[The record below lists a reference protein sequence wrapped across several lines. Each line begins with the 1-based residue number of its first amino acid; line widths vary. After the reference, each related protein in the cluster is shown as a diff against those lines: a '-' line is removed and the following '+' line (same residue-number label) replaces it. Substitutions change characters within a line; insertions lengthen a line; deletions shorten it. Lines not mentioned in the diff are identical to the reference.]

1 MNHKIL
7 YKLETI
13 IHDNPGLLRN
23 KELLEKTINY
33 EFGVNVSVNNLKN
46 IAEIVNIID
55 DAVLSAY
62 FSEVWQP
69 ETKKFKYSGL
79 TLIDEVNALNPT
91 SVLDAGCGY
100 NEFRGKID
108 NLIGID
114 PYNKNADINVSI
126 TDYHPKEKFDVVLAL
141 GSINFGSTSKIFSE
155 LEHVVKLCHSNAT
168 LFFRVNP
175 GLQHTPPESQWI
187 SFYPWDSNF
196 VINCARELNVDILDL
211 RNDSKN
217 RMYFVWR
224 KK

>member
-13 IHDNPGLLRN
+13 IHDNPSLLRN
-23 KELLEKTINY
+23 QELLEKTINY
-33 EFGVNVSVNNLKN
+33 EFGVDVSVQNPRN
-46 IAEIVNIID
+46 IAEIVNTID

-79 TLIDEVNALNPT
+79 ALIDEVNALNPR

-100 NEFRGKID
+100 NEFKGKIN

-114 PYNKNADINVSI
+114 PYNKNADIKVST

-155 LEHVVKLCHSNAT
+155 LEHVVNLCHSNAT

-196 VINCARELNVDILDL
+196 VINCARELGVDILDL

>member
-1 MNHKIL
+1 
-7 YKLETI
+7 
-13 IHDNPGLLRN
+13 
-23 KELLEKTINY
+23 
-33 EFGVNVSVNNLKN
+33 
-46 IAEIVNIID
+46 
-55 DAVLSAY
+55 
-62 FSEVWQP
+62 
-69 ETKKFKYSGL
+69 
-79 TLIDEVNALNPT
+79 
-91 SVLDAGCGY
+91 
-100 NEFRGKID
+100 
-108 NLIGID
+108 
-114 PYNKNADINVSI
+114 
-126 TDYHPKEKFDVVLAL
+126 LAL

>member
-1 MNHKIL
+1 VNHKIL
-7 YKLETI
+7 HKLESI
-13 IHDNPGLLRN
+13 IHDNPGLLCD
-23 KELLEKTINY
+23 KKLLEKTINY
-33 EFGVNVSVNNLKN
+33 EFGVDILVSDPKN
-46 IAEIVNIID
+46 IAEIVNAID
-55 DAVLSAY
+55 VKVLSRY

-79 TLIDEVNALNPT
+79 SLIDEVNKLNPKN
-91 SVLDAGCGY
+91 VLDAGCGY
-100 NEFRGKID
+100 NEFKGKIN

-114 PYNKNADINVSI
+114 PYNKHADIQVSI
-126 TDYHPKEKFDVVLAL
+126 TDYHPTEKFDVVLAL

-155 LEHVVKLCHSNAT
+155 LEHVVHLCESGGV

-196 VINCARELNVDILDL
+196 VINCAREFGVEILDL

>member
-7 YKLETI
+7 FKLETM
-13 IHDNPGLLRN
+13 IHDNPGLLCD
-23 KELLEKTINY
+23 KILLEKTINY
-33 EFGVNVSVNNLKN
+33 EFGVTVSVDNPKD

-55 DAVLSAY
+55 DAVLSVY

-100 NEFRGKID
+100 NEFKGKIN

-155 LEHVVKLCHSNAT
+155 LEHVVKLSYSNAT

-175 GLQHTPPESQWI
+175 GLQHAPPESQWI